1 MDARRPGPGIGLTGY
16 VPGVDQVTP
25 SATVVFVAHGSR
37 AVEAN
42 DAHSAAAAALAD
54 RTGATVVPAY
64 LELAEPSIPD
74 AIVAAV
80 DAGAARVVVLPLFLY
95 PGRHVQR
102 DIPQLVA
109 EAQERRPDAAIELL
123 EPFGADPALVGVLAD
138 QVRRGL
144 AAS

>member
-1 MDARRPGPGIGLTGY
+1 MTGY
-16 VPGVDQVTP
+16 VPDVDDPRDQT
-25 SATVVFVAHGSR
+25 TIVFVAHGSR

-42 DAHSAAAAALAD
+42 DAHRRAAESLAAE
-54 RTGATVVPAY
+54 TGTAVVPAF

-80 DAGAARVVVLPLFLY
+80 DAGAATVLVLPLFLY

-102 DIPQLVA
+102 DIPELVA
-109 EAQERRPDAAIELL
+109 QAVAQRPDARVEVLDL
-123 EPFGADPALVGVLAD
+123 FGADPALLGVLAD

-144 AAS
+144 AGGRSPV